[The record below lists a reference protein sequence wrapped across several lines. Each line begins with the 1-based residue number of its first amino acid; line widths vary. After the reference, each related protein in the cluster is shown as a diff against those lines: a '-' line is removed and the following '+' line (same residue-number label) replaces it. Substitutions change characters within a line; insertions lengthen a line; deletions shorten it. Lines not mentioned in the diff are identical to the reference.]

1 MENPYWG
8 IAVDLSLVFRE
19 KCDRGAEQTAAG
31 TLTGKWADNTMESVR
46 SVWRDKRCDPRG
58 KESKGVDFQT
68 INRKPA

>member
-1 MENPYWG
+1 
-8 IAVDLSLVFRE
+8 
-19 KCDRGAEQTAAG
+19 
-31 TLTGKWADNTMESVR
+31 MESVR